1 MSIHHD
7 QTPSISCMV
16 HSLIYLVTSSFMP
29 PTEPRATQTRK
40 GSSTSSPA
48 PGPSGTSAEDSME
61 IGPSGTS
68 AEDSMEIA
76 GTLKKTHK
84 KFNKED
90 DLILLR
96 QVQAD
101 RPFAFALVGVR

>member
-1 MSIHHD
+1 
-7 QTPSISCMV
+7 
-16 HSLIYLVTSSFMP
+16 
-29 PTEPRATQTRK
+29 
-40 GSSTSSPA
+40 
-48 PGPSGTSAEDSME
+48 ME

-90 DLILLR
+90 DLIRELSNSPPRIPHRLDSC
-96 QVQAD
+96 V
-101 RPFAFALVGVR
+101 

>member
-1 MSIHHD
+1 
-7 QTPSISCMV
+7 
-16 HSLIYLVTSSFMP
+16 MP
-29 PTEPRATQTRK
+29 PTEPRVTQTRK

-48 PGPSGTSAEDSME
+48 P
-61 IGPSGTS
+61 GPSGTS

>member
-1 MSIHHD
+1 
-7 QTPSISCMV
+7 
-16 HSLIYLVTSSFMP
+16 
-29 PTEPRATQTRK
+29 
-40 GSSTSSPA
+40 
-48 PGPSGTSAEDSME
+48 ME

-90 DLILLR
+90 DLIRELSNSPRVFLIVSTLVFECLWFLLVFLDAI
-96 QVQAD
+96 QNNNATSY
-101 RPFAFALVGVR
+101 